1 MIAGTVSVRPGWLI
15 ARGHDQARYGT
26 GLTSDLANVP
36 SKESQMVYTVGF
48 GKRNKPGVSTV
59 RTNTAQEAIELA
71 EALTRSDEE
80 IQFIDTPTDGRVGI
94 DMLCVLAKEEAG
106 EA

>member
-1 MIAGTVSVRPGWLI
+1 MI
-15 ARGHDQARYGT
+15 
-26 GLTSDLANVP
+26 
-36 SKESQMVYTVGF
+36 YTVGF
-48 GKRNKPGVSTV
+48 GKRNKPGVSTG

-94 DMLCVLAKEEAG
+94 DMLRVLAKEEAG
-106 EA
+106 RSLAVQAGIGPPTSSVDLSGISYGRPITTVALPWLEWARF

>member
-1 MIAGTVSVRPGWLI
+1 LQSSAADADPQS
-15 ARGHDQARYGT
+15 
-26 GLTSDLANVP
+26 
-36 SKESQMVYTVGF
+36 
-48 GKRNKPGVSTV
+48 
-59 RTNTAQEAIELA
+59 

-94 DMLCVLAKEEAG
+94 DMLRVLTKEEAG

>member
-1 MIAGTVSVRPGWLI
+1 
-15 ARGHDQARYGT
+15 
-26 GLTSDLANVP
+26 
-36 SKESQMVYTVGF
+36 MVYTVGF
-48 GKRNKPGVSTV
+48 GKRNKPGVSTR

-94 DMLCVLAKEEAG
+94 DMLRVLAKEEAG
-106 EA
+106 RSLAVQAGIALLRPV

>member
-1 MIAGTVSVRPGWLI
+1 MIAGTVCVRPGWLI
-15 ARGHDQARYGT
+15 GRGHNQGTYGT
-26 GLTSDLANVP
+26 DFRLGQRPVKGIVNGLH
-36 SKESQMVYTVGF
+36 

-59 RTNTAQEAIELA
+59 RTNTAQEAIEPA

-94 DMLCVLAKEEAG
+94 DMLRVLAKEEAG

>member
-1 MIAGTVSVRPGWLI
+1 MIAGTVCGRPGWLI
-15 ARGHDQARYGT
+15 GRGITRHAT

-94 DMLCVLAKEEAG
+94 DMLRVLAKEEAG

>member
-1 MIAGTVSVRPGWLI
+1 
-15 ARGHDQARYGT
+15 
-26 GLTSDLANVP
+26 
-36 SKESQMVYTVGF
+36 MVYTVGF

-94 DMLCVLAKEEAG
+94 DMFWPRKRPVRRNRHAGGEMACSSFGFLIEQLCRH
-106 EA
+106 

>member
-1 MIAGTVSVRPGWLI
+1 
-15 ARGHDQARYGT
+15 
-26 GLTSDLANVP
+26 
-36 SKESQMVYTVGF
+36 MVYKVGF

-94 DMLCVLAKEEAG
+94 DMLRVLAKEEAAPSIWAVSREVSKPVISG
-106 EA
+106 VSRSQTRHSHRVGSNWVTVTSSRRG